1 MAVGM
6 REVAAHAGVSL
17 RTVSN
22 VVNDY
27 PHVSPAMRER
37 VQRSLDALGYRMNT
51 AARSLTTG
59 RTGIVTLAIPDF
71 TVPYFGELATA
82 VVTAAERRRF
92 TVLTEV
98 THGERA
104 RELEVLRG
112 GRTHLTDGVLLS
124 PTSLT
129 PHDVAVA
136 RPQVPL
142 VLLGDLV
149 ADGPLDHVG
158 VPNREAAR
166 VAVEHLLSLG
176 RRRIAALGVQHRH
189 HATSTLRLQGY
200 EDALAAAGVRPQR
213 RWRLHAEEW
222 TREAGAAAV
231 QRVLDAPGQRPDAV
245 FAFSDTLALGALRA
259 LLHHGVAVPE
269 EVALV
274 GFDDV
279 EESRYTSPSLSSVA
293 PATAELADS
302 ALAMLQEQVLSPA
315 ARGQGR
321 QVFTPYAL
329 RVRESTAGAAA
340 VD

>member
-51 AARSLTTG
+51 AARSLSAG
-59 RTGIVTLAIPDF
+59 RTGMVALAIPDF
-71 TVPYFGELATA
+71 TTPYFAELAHA
-82 VVTAAERRRF
+82 VVTAAERRKF
-92 TVLTEV
+92 TVLIEV
-98 THGERA
+98 THGERE
-104 RELEVLRG
+104 RELAVLGG

-124 PTSLT
+124 PLALT
-129 PHDVAVA
+129 AEDLAGAQP
-136 RPQVPL
+136 RVPA

-149 ADGPLDHVG
+149 AQGPLDHVG

-166 VAVEHLLSLG
+166 VAVEHLLALG
-176 RRRIAALGVQHRH
+176 RRRIAALGVQSGSRGT
-189 HATSTLRLQGY
+189 AALRLEGY
-200 EDALAAAGVRPQR
+200 CDALAAAGIRPLR
-213 RWRLHAEEW
+213 RWRFGAEEW
-222 TREAGAAAV
+222 SREAGAAAV
-231 QRVLDAPGQRPDAV
+231 ERMLAAPGPRPDAV

-259 LLHHGVAVPE
+259 LLHAGVDVPG

-279 EESRYTSPSLSSVA
+279 EEARYTSPSLSSVS
-293 PATAELADS
+293 PATGEIAES
-302 ALAMLQEQVLSPA
+302 ALVLLEEQVERPR
-315 ARGQGR
+315 ARGLGR
-321 QVFTPYAL
+321 QVSTPYAL
-329 RVRESTAGAAA
+329 QVRESTAGVEA
-340 VD
+340 